1 MNGGWKSAKEGY
13 DCGLGVRGMKEKGIC
28 GLRWFL
34 GFRNAAMGGLGCLAC
49 KEGFTRCLSDVSEL
63 GL

>member
-28 GLRWFL
+28 GNGWFL
-34 GFRNAAMGGLGCLAC
+34 DLRNAAMGGLGCL
-49 KEGFTRCLSDVSEL
+49 GVRG
-63 GL
+63 GLHKVFE